1 MRFDEDTLY
10 VTDLDGTL
18 LGKDARI
25 PQKAV
30 EMLNEML
37 DSGLPFTVATA
48 RSWASAGPIVKPLHL
63 TLPAV
68 AFNGAFLVD
77 PQSGAALDQCL
88 FSAEQAQEIA
98 SVYFAHGLSP
108 LVYAKVGG
116 QEKVSWLRAMEY
128 DGIRAYAAK
137 RKGDP
142 RLRPVEREDE
152 LFEGEI
158 FYLSM
163 LGSHEMLDP
172 LEKIVRQLPFVHV
185 SFTSDAY
192 QPELNWL
199 ELSRTDA
206 TKAKGVE
213 KLRRMTG
220 KSRIV
225 CFGDNLNDLPMF
237 RVADECYAVANARE
251 ELKSTATG
259 VIGSNGE
266 CGVPAFIRSR
276 AKAD

>member
-30 EMLNEML
+30 EMLNEMM

-88 FSAEQAQEIA
+88 FSAEQAREIA

-192 QPELNWL
+192 QPELN
-199 ELSRTDA
+199 
-206 TKAKGVE
+206 
-213 KLRRMTG
+213 
-220 KSRIV
+220 
-225 CFGDNLNDLPMF
+225 
-237 RVADECYAVANARE
+237 
-251 ELKSTATG
+251 
-259 VIGSNGE
+259 
-266 CGVPAFIRSR
+266 
-276 AKAD
+276 

>member
-1 MRFDEDTLY
+1 M
-10 VTDLDGTL
+10 DGTL

-88 FSAEQAQEIA
+88 FSAEQAREIA

-237 RVADECYAVANARE
+237 RAADECYAVANARE